1 MFATLA
7 AIALQVVTV
16 AKPLPPGR
24 PPVSPRAAV
33 APAKPVSP
41 APSTSDSVRPPDE
54 LRIASQRYAAAVRG
68 CYEREGLRQDP
79 ALAADVDITVTID
92 PQGAV
97 RQVKV
102 DTVAVHG
109 VGMSNVVACVQT
121 TAMQWHFSSGTY
133 AVEEMTFSYKLVPP
147 TPASRDTTPHS

>member
-33 APAKPVSP
+33 APAKPATP
-41 APSTSDSVRPPDE
+41 APPTSDSVRPPSE
-54 LRIASQRYAAAVRG
+54 VRIASQQYAASVRG

-79 ALAADVDITVTID
+79 GLAAEFDITVTID

-102 DTVAVHG
+102 DTADVHG
-109 VGMSNVVACVQT
+109 LAMANVMTCVQT
-121 TAMQWHFSSGTY
+121 AAMQWHFSSGAY
-133 AVEEMTFSYKLVPP
+133 AVEELTFSYKLVPP